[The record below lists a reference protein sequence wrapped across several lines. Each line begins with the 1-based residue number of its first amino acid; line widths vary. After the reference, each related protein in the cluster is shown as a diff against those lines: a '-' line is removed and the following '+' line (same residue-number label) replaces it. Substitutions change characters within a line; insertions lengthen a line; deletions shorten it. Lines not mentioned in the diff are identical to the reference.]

1 MRRDTLFLSFFLR
14 TRLILTHVNCPLPQ
28 AAGRFLLVRSFTLSP
43 TLSKLALGFFVALWA
58 GRRHAA
64 RLPAAQT
71 LKVCRRR
78 ATTTPSSSGCSTR
91 CTATSAP
98 ASTLIGRLGRYSLG
112 LFKLAQASVKRVGSV
127 VLGRLVRLGRLCRG
141 RRRSRRDWLK
151 IAALQGDT

>member
-43 TLSKLALGFFVALWA
+43 TFSKLALGFFVALWA

-78 ATTTPSSSGCSTR
+78 ATPTPSSSGCSAR
-91 CTATSAP
+91 CTATSTP
-98 ASTLIGRLGRYSLG
+98 ASTLIGRLGRYSL
-112 LFKLAQASVKRVGSV
+112 FELAQTSFKRGGSA

-141 RRRSRRDWLK
+141 RRRSRRDWLE